1 MSALEVGLMAQLVA
15 EPTRAEHALQKIVNL
30 FADNDR
36 MSGHELRVL
45 EITLEGLSVPAAERR
60 LAFEAAV
67 QRKRDRL
74 TALHGWN
81 QGATD
86 APP

>member
-1 MSALEVGLMAQLVA
+1 MSALEPGLMAQLVA
-15 EPTRAEHALQKIVNL
+15 EPSRAEQALQKIVNL
-30 FADNDR
+30 FTDNDR

-45 EITLEGLSVPAAERR
+45 EITLEGLGMPPGQRR

-74 TALHGWN
+74 ECLYRQRGGSVN
-81 QGATD
+81 